1 MDNEKIEKGI
11 NINEQYQLDVL
22 EQKDNIVPLVTQLKN
37 IGFSDL
43 QEFFDLKK
51 EYLMHK
57 YLKNNIPIFLY
68 DSYGGAIVATKDD
81 YSLAFIVPSNI
92 DLKSSFILENIKLIL
107 EKYFSNVSIEGNDIF
122 IDGLKVAGS
131 TAYSNDKIFF
141 MIFHFSM
148 SEKKELILNICGAPK
163 TGKQVGYINTNI
175 LNVNKLK
182 EELLSWLQGL

>member
-1 MDNEKIEKGI
+1 MIEFQNVYKS
-11 NINEQYQLDVL
+11 Y
-22 EQKDNIVPLVTQLKN
+22 KD
-37 IGFSDL
+37 
-43 QEFFDLKK
+43 KK
-51 EYLMHK
+51 
-57 YLKNNIPIFLY
+57 
-68 DSYGGAIVATKDD
+68 
-81 YSLAFIVPSNI
+81 
-92 DLKSSFILENIKLIL
+92 ILENIKLIL
-107 EKYFSNVSIEGNDIF
+107 EKYFSNVSIEGNDIL